1 MLSWGLEYPVGAQE
15 FADRMAGFGP
25 WPPDIDDAP
34 VGLAVSGGA
43 DSMALAFLARRWR
56 RNIVAFVVDHAL
68 RPESAAEAQLTVRR
82 LAAMSVKARFLTLAP
97 FPKGRMQERA
107 RQARFEALEA
117 ACVSEGCLD
126 LLVAHHAG
134 DQDET
139 VWMRHL
145 RASGPLGLSG
155 IQPVSVR
162 GRVRLVRPL
171 LAFPTAR
178 LRLTLQAENL
188 PWIEDPS
195 NANRRFERVRLRQDL
210 TPEQRQE
217 ARVLQRRALQ
227 ERQRLEA
234 ELAGQLGRHAVW
246 YPQGWVFLGQ
256 EGVDEEAL
264 SVLIRLVSGS
274 AYRPGREAVRT
285 LMTQGYGTLSGV
297 QVRPAGRF
305 GNGIILVREER
316 ALGPAVSANAG
327 AVWDGRW
334 RLLPCDVPQGSL
346 IGPLGDAVH
355 VLDLRRL
362 GVPYAVARCLPGVWH
377 EGRLVFGPRLGEMA
391 WDGFAGEADFVWAS
405 GVPATGEN
413 HFRT

>member
-1 MLSWGLEYPVGAQE
+1 
-15 FADRMAGFGP
+15 MAGFGP

-43 DSMALAFLARRWR
+43 DSMALAFLTRRWR
-56 RNIVAFVVDHAL
+56 RNVVAFVVDHAL
-68 RPESAAEAQLTVRR
+68 RPESAAEAHLTVRR
-82 LAAMSVKARFLTLAP
+82 LAGMNVKARLLTLAP
-97 FPKGRMQERA
+97 FPKGRTQERA
-107 RQARFEALEA
+107 RQARFDALEA

-162 GRVRLVRPL
+162 GRIRLVRPL
-171 LAFPTAR
+171 LTFPTAR
-178 LRLTLQAENL
+178 LRLTLQEANL

-217 ARVLQRRALQ
+217 ASALQRVALQ
-227 ERQRLEA
+227 ERQRLETQRA
-234 ELAGQLGRHAVW
+234 RRLGRHAIW

-256 EGVDEEAL
+256 GGVDEESL
-264 SVLIRLVSGS
+264 SVLIRLLSGS
-274 AYRPGREAVRT
+274 VYRPARAAVQT
-285 LMTQGYGTLSGV
+285 LLARGFGTLSGV
-297 QVRPAGRF
+297 QVRSAGRF
-305 GNGIILVREER
+305 GDGIILVREER
-316 ALGPAVSANAG
+316 ALGPSVPAKIG
-327 AVWDGRW
+327 AVWDDRW
-334 RLLPCDVPQGSL
+334 RLMVPDLPGESL

-355 VLDLRRL
+355 ALDLRRL
-362 GVPYAVARCLPGVWH
+362 GVPYEAARCLPGVWH
-377 EGRLVFGPRLGEMA
+377 EGRVVFWPRLEGITWGES
-391 WDGFAGEADFVWAS
+391 AGEADFVWLS
-405 GVPATGEN
+405 DVPATGEN
-413 HFRT
+413 HFTT

>member
-1 MLSWGLEYPVGAQE
+1 MEHPVGEQE
-15 FADRMAGFGP
+15 FADRMARFGP
-25 WPPDIDDAP
+25 WPPDVDDAP

-56 RNIVAFVVDHAL
+56 RNVVAFVVDHAL

-82 LAAMSVKARFLTLAP
+82 LAGMNVKARLLTLAP

-117 ACVSEGCLD
+117 ACVAEGCLD

-145 RASGPLGLSG
+145 RASGLLGLSG

-162 GRVRLVRPL
+162 GRIRLVRPL
-171 LAFPTAR
+171 LALSTAR

-188 PWIEDPS
+188 LWIEDPS
-195 NANRRFERVRLRQDL
+195 NASRRFERVRLRQDL
-210 TPEQRQE
+210 TSEQRQE
-217 ARVLQRRALQ
+217 ARVLQQIALQ

-234 ELAGQLGRHAVW
+234 VLAGQLGRHAVW
-246 YPQGWVFLGQ
+246 YPQGWAFLGR
-256 EGVDEEAL
+256 EGINEETLA
-264 SVLIRLVSGS
+264 VLIRLVSGS
-274 AYRPGREAVRT
+274 AYRPAREAVQT
-285 LMTQGYGTLSGV
+285 LMKQGYGTLSGV

-305 GNGIILVREER
+305 GDGIILVREER
-316 ALGPAVSANAG
+316 ALGPFVPAKAG
-327 AVWDGRW
+327 VVWDGRW
-334 RLLPCDVPQGSL
+334 RLLTPDVPQGSL

-355 VLDLRRL
+355 TMDLRRL
-362 GVPYAVARCLPGVWH
+362 GVPYAAARCLPGIWH
-377 EGRLVFGPRLGEMA
+377 EGQLVLWPRLGTALGEMA
-391 WDGFAGEADFVWAS
+391 AEVDFSWSV
-405 GVPATGEN
+405 GVPASGEN

>member
-1 MLSWGLEYPVGAQE
+1 MAHPVGEQE

-56 RNIVAFVVDHAL
+56 RNVVAFVVDHAL

-82 LAAMSVKARFLTLAP
+82 LTGMNVKARLLTLAP

-107 RQARFEALEA
+107 RDARFEALEA

-162 GRVRLVRPL
+162 GRIRLVRPL
-171 LAFPTAR
+171 LSFSTAR
-178 LRLTLQAENL
+178 LRLTLKAENL

-210 TPEQRQE
+210 TAEQRLE
-217 ARVLQRRALQ
+217 ARALQKAALQ
-227 ERQRLEA
+227 ERQRLETQ
-234 ELAGQLGRHAVW
+234 LAGQLGRHAVW
-246 YPQGWVFLGQ
+246 HEQGWVFLGQ
-256 EGVDEEAL
+256 AGLDAETLA
-264 SVLIRLVSGS
+264 VLIRLVSGR
-274 AYRPGREAVRT
+274 AYRPAREAVQT
-285 LMTQGYGTLSGV
+285 LMQQGSVTLSGV
-297 QVRPAGRF
+297 QIRPAGRF
-305 GNGIILVREER
+305 GDGIILVREER
-316 ALGPAVSANAG
+316 ALGPAVPAKA
-327 AVWDGRW
+327 AVLWDGRW
-334 RLLPCDVPQGSL
+334 RLLTADLPQGSL

-355 VLDLRRL
+355 ALDLRRL
-362 GVPYAVARCLPGVWH
+362 GMPYAAARCLPGVWH
-377 EGRLVFGPRLGEMA
+377 EGRLVLGPRLGEMA
-391 WDGFAGEADFVWAS
+391 WGEFAGEADFVWSS